1 VPAGERADEDSLGM
15 NMYLFGPRQTLILNL
30 CALVM
35 ACVAVTE
42 GEYIVHGA
50 RGYYLPQ
57 DAWVYFVPALVM
69 FIVRNGIFSCCFL
82 AIYILN
88 SIQMFF
94 DVRSIFLGTYVDTS
108 YKYDPPISGLFFFLF
123 SIVSLMVYAVIAF
136 ARFVFKIINS
146 ARAGHDTPS

>member
-1 VPAGERADEDSLGM
+1 M
-15 NMYLFGPRQTLILNL
+15 TLFGPRQTLIVNL

-50 RGYYLPQ
+50 RGYYMPQ
-57 DAWVYFVPALVM
+57 DAWTYFVPALVM

-108 YKYDPPISGLFFFLF
+108 FKYDPPISNLFFLLF
-123 SIVSLMVYAVIAF
+123 SIICFIAYAVVALV
-136 ARFVFKIINS
+136 RFVLKVVDIVNS
-146 ARAGHDTPS
+146 TDD

>member
-1 VPAGERADEDSLGM
+1 MNLTGSRA
-15 NMYLFGPRQTLILNL
+15 TLIANV
-30 CALVM
+30 CALAM

-57 DAWVYFVPALVM
+57 DAWTYFVPALVM
-69 FIVRNGIFSCCFL
+69 FIIRNRIFSCCFL
-82 AIYILN
+82 VIYILN

-108 YKYDPPISGLFFFLF
+108 YKYDPPISNLFFFLF
-123 SIVSLMVYAVIAF
+123 SIICFMAYGVVASLRSF
-136 ARFVFKIINS
+136 SR
-146 ARAGHDTPS
+146 